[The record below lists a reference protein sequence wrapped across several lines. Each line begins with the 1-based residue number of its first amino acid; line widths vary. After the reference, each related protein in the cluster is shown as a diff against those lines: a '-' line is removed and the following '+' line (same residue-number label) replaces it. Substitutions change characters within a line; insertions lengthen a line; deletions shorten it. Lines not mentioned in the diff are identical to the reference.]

1 MAQFAFELV
10 SPERRL
16 IAAQVDAVIVPGTE
30 GEFTVLAG
38 HAPFMSTLKPGIIS
52 VEADGKTDRV
62 MVYGGFAE
70 VNPDGLT
77 ILAEKAINLADVDR
91 EALQREIDALTEALK
106 DAVDYEARNDMQ
118 AQIDQLTSL
127 AKNLVV

>member
-52 VEADGKTDRV
+52 VEADGKTDKV

-70 VNPDGLT
+70 VNPEGLT

-91 EALQREIDALTEALK
+91 EALQREIDALIETLK
-106 DAVDYEARNDMQ
+106 DAVDDQVRNDTQ